1 MPAKARPKK
10 NLSAMKRARQS
21 IKQNLRNRGV
31 LSSIKTIIKKVES
44 ARSAGN
50 REDAGKALLQAIK
63 ALDMAAS
70 KGVIP
75 KNTASRKISRLT
87 QKGNAI
93 PAAAAA

>member
-1 MPAKARPKK
+1 
-10 NLSAMKRARQS
+10 MKRARQS

-87 QKGNAI
+87 QKVNAI